1 MAGAEWRTTGR
12 IVSRDVDSGAVACRK
27 VPGDGANP
35 RYDGEMRLKSWVFL
49 LWHVHGEEDEDPE
62 LVGAYSSQAAAVDAV
77 RRLGGKPGFRD
88 RARLLDDD
96 GDPGGGFFI
105 AEYELDK
112 DTWPEGHAPGGE
124 LVLEA
129 ERSSPL
135 DWMARPMD
143 ASVDLEDDAATR
155 RVLGES

>member
-1 MAGAEWRTTGR
+1 MGLNRQ
-12 IVSRDVDSGAVACRK
+12 
-27 VPGDGANP
+27 
-35 RYDGEMRLKSWVFL
+35 VFL
-49 LWHVHGEEDEDPE
+49 LWHVHGEEDEGPE
-62 LVGAYSSQAAAVDAV
+62 LIGAYSSQAAAVDAV

-88 RARLLDDD
+88 RARLLDGE

-112 DTWPEGHAPGGE
+112 DTWPEGHSPGGE

-135 DWMARPMD
+135 DWTSRPMD
-143 ASVDLEDDAATR
+143 PSLDLEDAETIR